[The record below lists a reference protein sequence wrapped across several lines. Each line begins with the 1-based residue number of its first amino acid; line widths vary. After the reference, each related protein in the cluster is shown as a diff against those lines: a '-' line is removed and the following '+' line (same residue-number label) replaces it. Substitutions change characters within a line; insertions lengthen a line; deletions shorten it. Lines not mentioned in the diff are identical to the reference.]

1 MRTEERRRTEEKGS
15 IGIGEAGA
23 RQPGIFGPWR
33 WQRGARSAWALPH
46 PASRSHILRH
56 AILCLRSGRTKSGEQ
71 LWRDSV
77 HTLNSSVALTR
88 NRRR

>member
-33 WQRGARSAWALPH
+33 WQCGTGSAFGNRKHAPRPQPHGKHLHGHFCHHGLAVFADARRARGGSYCDAAP
-46 PASRSHILRH
+46 
-56 AILCLRSGRTKSGEQ
+56 
-71 LWRDSV
+71 
-77 HTLNSSVALTR
+77 
-88 NRRR
+88 